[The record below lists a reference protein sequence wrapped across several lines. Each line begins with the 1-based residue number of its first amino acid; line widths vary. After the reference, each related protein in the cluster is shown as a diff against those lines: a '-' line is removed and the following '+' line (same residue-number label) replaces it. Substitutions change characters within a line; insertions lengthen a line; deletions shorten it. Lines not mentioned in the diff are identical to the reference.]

1 MANWRIPVAAL
12 TLSFAAGAGLMVQEG
27 WVEVASIPTK
37 NDVPTYGFGST
48 TKEDGSAVR
57 IGDRTTPVRAVKRTA
72 AYLAN
77 AEDDMKDTLQGVDL
91 TQGEFDL
98 YMNWRYQYGI
108 GAWRKSSMLADL
120 KAGSYVLACYD
131 LLRYRFSGGY
141 DCSTPGNKRCAGVWT
156 RQLDRFADCWRAQ

>member
-12 TLSFAAGAGLMVQEG
+12 TLSFAAGAGLMVSEG
-27 WVEVASIPTK
+27 YVEVASIPTQ
-37 NDVPTYGFGST
+37 NDKPTYGFGST

-57 IGDRTTPVRAVKRTA
+57 IGERTTPMRAVKRTA

-77 AEDDMKDTLQGVDL
+77 AEADMKDTLQGVDL
-91 TQGEFDL
+91 TQGEFDV

-120 KAGSYVLACYD
+120 KDGSYVLACYD